1 MSHPVPKSVLIVGSG
16 VFGLSTAYSLAT
28 NETFKDTK
36 ITVVDRS
43 EFPAPDGSS
52 IDTSRI
58 IRSDYGDIA
67 HAQFALEAQE
77 KWRREWWGEGVYFE
91 AGLALVTETN
101 NDSEG
106 ASGSDPDLSYM
117 RRSLENGKK
126 LGLSVGDKASGA
138 DLEVLPNRASIES
151 IIKQPDDSTGGSGG
165 TDCGYVNWRAG
176 WADAEG
182 GMRNLRKKLVS
193 MNRITFVKAQ
203 VRRLLFTPSASNT
216 SHTVSGVTL
225 TDSSTLQADL
235 TILATGAWTPSLID
249 LRGLA
254 SATGQV
260 LTYLPIN
267 DSEQATLSQN
277 PTLLNEST
285 GLFIIPPS
293 HNLLKVA
300 RHGYGYAN
308 PRTIPNPEP
317 APLTPGASAS
327 SHQPHITVSLPSTT
341 YDNALPPIP
350 QEGIDSCRDFLVKS
364 FPSLS
369 ERTFTHG
376 RICWYTDTRTGDWII
391 DHHPRYE
398 GLFVATGG
406 SGHAYK
412 FLPVVGDKIVDCIL
426 GRREGEL
433 GERWRWPSHK
443 GKEDHVWTDDW
454 RGGVKGLDLGEELA
468 KGEAVF
474 ERT

>member
-1 MSHPVPKSVLIVGSG
+1 MSRPIPKSVLIVGSG

-58 IRSDYGDIA
+58 IRSDYGDLA

-77 KWRREWWGEGVYFE
+77 KWRKEWWGEGVYFE
-91 AGLALVTETN
+91 AGLALVTETDGN
-101 NDSEG
+101 EG
-106 ASGSDPDLSYM
+106 ASSADPDLSYM

-126 LGLSVGDKASGA
+126 LGLSVGSKASGCC
-138 DLEVLPNRASIES
+138 LEVLPNRASIES
-151 IIKQPDDSTGGSGG
+151 IMKQPDNSTGGAGG

-193 MNRITFVKAQ
+193 LNRINFVKAQ
-203 VRRLLFTPSASNT
+203 VQRLLFTPSTSNT
-216 SHTVSGVTL
+216 SYTVSGVTL
-225 TDSSTLQADL
+225 TDKSTIEADL
-235 TILATGAWTPSLID
+235 TILATGAWTPALID

-260 LTYLPIN
+260 LTYL
-267 DSEQATLSQN
+267 DLSDDEQKVLSQN

-293 HNLLKVA
+293 RNLLKVA

-308 PRTIPNPEP
+308 LTTISNPEP
-317 APLTPGASAS
+317 APLTPATMKAVKSKYEEE
-327 SHQPHITVSLPSTT
+327 ITVSLPTTT
-341 YDNALPPIP
+341 YDHALPPIP
-350 QEGIDSCRDFLVKS
+350 QEGIDECRDFLIKS

-369 ERTFTHG
+369 KRPFTHG
-376 RICWYTDTRTGDWII
+376 RICWYTDTPRGDWII
-391 DHHPRYE
+391 DHHPNYD

-412 FLPVVGDKIVDCIL
+412 FLPVVGEKIVDCML
-426 GRREGEL
+426 GKREGEL
-433 GERWRWPSHK
+433 AERWRWPAHK
-443 GKEDHVWTDDW
+443 AKNEHVWTDDW
-454 RGGVKGLDLGEELA
+454 RGGVKGLDLKEELK
-468 KGEAVF
+468 KGQAVF
-474 ERT
+474 G